1 MRGGRR
7 ISLALGLAAL
17 LLGVVSVSI
26 GAAPLPMAEAFAGL
40 LDPQPAPAA
49 LILRELRLPRAVL
62 ALLVGAT
69 LGLSGAV
76 LQGLLRNP
84 LAEPGVTGI
93 SGMAALGA
101 VLAFYFGL
109 ANVLPYAVPTGGI
122 AGAFLGAWL
131 LYRLGGPAGDT
142 QTLILAGVAIA
153 SFAGAATALALNLAP
168 NPYAIIEIVFW
179 LLGSVADRSLKDV
192 ALALPPILAGWL
204 ILALAARALDALSL
218 GGDVARSLGHDL
230 ARTRNLVIAGTGLSV
245 GAAVSV
251 AGSIGFVGLVVP
263 HILRPL
269 IGSAPSRLLLPSA
282 LGGAVL
288 LTAAD
293 ILTRLLPPDREL
305 KLGVMTALIGAP
317 FFLALAL
324 RQAKVAA

>member
-1 MRGGRR
+1 MMPRHGV
-7 ISLALGLAAL
+7 SLVLGAAAL
-17 LLGVVSVSI
+17 LLGLVSLSTGV
-26 GAAPLPMAEAFAGL
+26 APLPMGEAVAGIFERE
-40 LDPQPAPAA
+40 PGPAA
-49 LILRELRLPRAVL
+49 LILRELRLPRALL

-76 LQGLLRNP
+76 LQGLMRNP

-109 ANVLPYAVPTGGI
+109 ANVLPYAVPLGGI

-131 LYRLGGPAGDT
+131 LYRLGGPAGDV
-142 QTLILAGVAIA
+142 QTLILAGVAIS
-153 SFAGAATALALNLAP
+153 SFAAAATAMALNLAP
-168 NPYAIIEIVFW
+168 NPYAVIEIVFW
-179 LLGSVADRSLKDV
+179 LLGSVADRSLRDV
-192 ALALPPILAGWL
+192 ALALPPIVVGVAVLATT
-204 ILALAARALDALSL
+204 ARALDALSL
-218 GGDVARSLGHDL
+218 GADVARSLGHDL
-230 ARTRNLVIAGTGLSV
+230 AATRRRVIVGTALSV

-263 HILRPL
+263 HLLRPL
-269 IGSAPSRLLLPSA
+269 VGAEPGRLLLPSA

-288 LTAAD
+288 LTLAD
-293 ILTRLLPPDREL
+293 IVTRLLPPDREL

-317 FFLALAL
+317 FFLVLAL
-324 RQAKVAA
+324 RQGRLAA